1 MATKQRQNL
10 GQGWWEMEDSNGRIY
25 YANKQTKQTSCK
37 KPAGLAAA
45 PVEEPKATR
54 QAATREAATKENVNR
69 GAAPPLQD
77 RVAALSPQE
86 LWRAVVDKKSG
97 KTYYYNRDTKE
108 TRWTNPAA
116 DVPAQQRPDS
126 ALSGSV
132 SVVES
137 HYSDTHPRKQ
147 YARPGVLRCIFVT
160 SRAGLQRK

>member
-25 YANKQTKQTSCK
+25 YANKQTKQTSWK

-54 QAATREAATKENVNR
+54 QAATREAATKENANR
-69 GAAPPLQD
+69 GAAPAPQD
-77 RVAALSPQE
+77 RGAAPSPQE

-126 ALSGSV
+126 ALSGSTAM
-132 SVVES
+132 ES

>member
-10 GQGWWEMEDSNGRIY
+10 GQGWWEMEDANGRVY
-25 YANKQTKQTSCK
+25 YANKQTKQTSWK
-37 KPAGLAAA
+37 KPVLAAA

-69 GAAPPLQD
+69 GGAPQPQERGAAPPQ
-77 RVAALSPQE
+77 PQE

-116 DVPAQQRPDS
+116 DVQRPDS
-126 ALSGSV
+126 ALSGSTAM
-132 SVVES
+132 ES

-160 SRAGLQRK
+160 FRAVLQRK